1 MSLMVLRLFETDAT
15 PFRQIVRTHAADHA
29 VPSAHAAIH
38 GSSSWNID
46 TCTIEMTGRPDGD
59 TRGADWLH

>member
-1 MSLMVLRLFETDAT
+1 MSPMVVMLFETNAT
-15 PFRQIVRTHAADHA
+15 VIEQVVRTHASDHA